1 MNNSSRIYRL
11 FFLIAVPLIALAATG
26 SILYLQNHAFTH
38 LKAQTSLIHV
48 DEKAGMLHASAWGSI
63 AEKKFNR
70 SYLVEAET
78 LQNEMEQNINES
90 LEMHIGEDMTARLSR
105 SFDQYVSASNDV
117 FRLLS
122 EGNFETAGK
131 VFRELCE
138 PRYAELSANL
148 HESIDFHDKYAER
161 QAKYAYAGSL
171 LVTLAAI
178 TLIIFLFHLF
188 ERQRR
193 QAEISV
199 TEKRAMRDS
208 EERFRSVAQSATD
221 AIISI
226 NSQDSITYWNRAA
239 ETIFGYKTGEVMG
252 KPLTSIM
259 PERFRDAHRE
269 GVKRVVETGK
279 TNIIG
284 TTIEVVGLK
293 PDGREFP
300 LEMSL
305 SRWKSR
311 EGVSF
316 TAICRDITGRKQV
329 EEQLHDQRADLEA
342 KNRELARLHQEAR
355 RLSLHDPLTGL
366 ANRRFMS
373 VVMDRNLAAARRFKR
388 PFSVMMLDIDF
399 FKKYNDSLGHTAGDK
414 LLINLSNVILTEL
427 REIDLVVRYG
437 GEEFLILLPETGLSE
452 AVETAERIRKKIQE
466 MDFFHSEK
474 EPPRHITVSLG
485 VASYGDTT
493 TSDVKLIA
501 MADKAMYKAKSAGR
515 NRVETAG

>member
-1 MNNSSRIYRL
+1 MINRNRIYKL
-11 FFLIAVPLIALAATG
+11 LSLIAVPLIALAATG
-26 SILYLQNHAFTH
+26 VILYLQDHAFTH
-38 LKAQTSLIHV
+38 LTSQISLIHV
-48 DEKAGMLHASAWGSI
+48 DEKAGKLHTLSWGSI
-63 AEKKFNR
+63 AEKKFN
-70 SYLVEAET
+70 SAYLDEAET
-78 LQNEMEQNINES
+78 LQNEMEQYINES
-90 LEMHIGEDMTARLSR
+90 LEMHIVEDMTARLSQ

-122 EGNFETAGK
+122 EERFETAGQ
-131 VFRELCE
+131 VFKELCE

-148 HESIDFHDKYAER
+148 HESIDSHEQYAER
-161 QAKYAYAGSL
+161 QLKYAYVGSL
-171 LVTLAAI
+171 VVTLATIA
-178 TLIIFLFHLF
+178 LIIFLFHLF

-193 QAEISV
+193 VAEISV
-199 TEKRAMRDS
+199 VEKRALRES

-226 NSQDSITYWNRAA
+226 NSQDGITYWNRAA
-239 ETIFGYKTGEVMG
+239 ETVFGYKTGEVMG

-259 PERFRDAHRE
+259 PERFRDAHRA
-269 GVKRVVETGK
+269 GVRRVVETGK

-284 TTIEVVGLK
+284 MTIEVVGLK
-293 PDGREFP
+293 PDGSEFP

-305 SRWKSR
+305 SRWESR
-311 EGVSF
+311 GDIFF
-316 TAICRDITGRKQV
+316 TAICRDITRRKQV
-329 EEQLHDQRADLEA
+329 EEQLRDQREDLEA
-342 KNRELARLHQEAR
+342 KNRELAQLHQEAR
-355 RLSLHDPLTGL
+355 RMSLHDPLTGL
-366 ANRRFMS
+366 ANRRLMAIE
-373 VVMDRNLAAARRFKR
+373 MDRNLATARRFKR
-388 PFSVMMLDIDF
+388 PFSVLMLDIDF
-399 FKKYNDSLGHTAGDK
+399 FKDYNGSLGHTAGDK

-452 AVETAERIRKKIQE
+452 AVETADRIRKKIQN

-493 TSDVKLIA
+493 TSDVALIA
-501 MADKAMYKAKSAGR
+501 NADKALYKAKSAGR